1 MKVPRPPGLGRG
13 LRLEAEPEVEGAKTP
28 GPGRERKSPLSH
40 LPLCG
45 KALSPHFRPP
55 LPILVARDLRGGGL
69 TSRGSFLPLLGL
81 RSGPTAGRPT
91 LRMCYLSA
99 RSPSPSQ
106 AASTPPPASPRPSG
120 LLPPHL
126 PARSRGPQVRKT
138 AKFHAPRT
146 PASSCDK
153 KGRRGRAEL
162 PGRCVRLPKFMQEA
176 WR

>member
-1 MKVPRPPGLGRG
+1 M
-13 LRLEAEPEVEGAKTP
+13 
-28 GPGRERKSPLSH
+28 SH
-40 LPLCG
+40 LPVCR
-45 KALSPHFRPP
+45 KALSSHFRPP
-55 LPILVARDLRGGGL
+55 LPILVARDLREGGL
-69 TSRGSFLPLLGL
+69 TSRGSFPPLLGL
-81 RSGPTAGRPT
+81 RSGPAAGCPT

-106 AASTPPPASPRPSG
+106 APSTPPPASPRPSV

-162 PGRCVRLPKFMQEA
+162 PGRCVRCVRPLVALSGLAGPPTGRASLQRCGEHSVLH
-176 WR
+176 WGHLL